1 MSTAC
6 LGQSVSGDKI
16 CLFPEEMDY
25 FLKQDLTAKKLI
37 IDTTEYR
44 FQIRQKNID
53 ISLLKANED
62 DLKTQV
68 KNQILI
74 SVNLKNALSESNIKY
89 NKANDKLKRRGGLLI
104 GSVTL
109 NLLFLGGVFLM
120 LR

>member
-6 LGQSVSGDKI
+6 LGQSVSDDRI

-25 FLKQDLTAKKLI
+25 FLKQDLTAKRLT
-37 IDTTEYR
+37 IDTVEYR

-53 ISLLKANED
+53 ISLLRANED

-68 KNQILI
+68 KNGTTII
-74 SVNLKNALSESNIKY
+74 NNLKVDLNEANAKY
-89 NKANDKLKRRGGLLI
+89 SKTKDKLKVRNGLLI
-104 GSVTL
+104 GSVSL